1 MGILFSRNIPILAT
15 QGKWDER
22 FFSSHPIARGNG
34 LNIRCQKV
42 FLIFFSDATYGN
54 LLLQQINRIF

>member
-1 MGILFSRNIPILAT
+1 MGIHFSRNIPILAT

-22 FFSSHPIARGNG
+22 FFASHPIARGNG

-42 FLIFFSDATYGN
+42 FLTFFSDATYGN
-54 LLLQQINRIF
+54 LLH